1 VGLRGPN
8 SVAWRLRQQLPEPPQ
23 SWAALRQ
30 EVALNRL
37 QRLAHGTGLTIVSY
51 EAARFAIV
59 GKLERIEGI
68 VERERS

>member
-23 SWAALRQ
+23 SRAALRQ

-51 EAARFAIV
+51 EAARMRRPASLSSASSNAS
-59 GKLERIEGI
+59 KA
-68 VERERS
+68 